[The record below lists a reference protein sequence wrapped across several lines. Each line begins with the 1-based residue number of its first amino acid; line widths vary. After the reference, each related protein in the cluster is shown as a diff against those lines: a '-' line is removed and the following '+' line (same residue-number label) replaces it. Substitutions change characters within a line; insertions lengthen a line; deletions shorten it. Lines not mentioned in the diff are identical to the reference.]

1 MSAMRTSELDG
12 AAVFD
17 TKLAEI
23 DSMLAR
29 IEGLA
34 VKLGDDPDGHVRRSA
49 AELRAAFVTR
59 AAIEAPVRRIRNGL
73 VMLRRTNQ
81 DGTRR
86 ESRNRAHAVDHL
98 EAVLHG
104 QLLPMLRRV
113 GFEV

>member
-1 MSAMRTSELDG
+1 MGTPELDR

-23 DSMLAR
+23 ESLLAR
-29 IEGLA
+29 IERLA
-34 VKLGDDPDGHVRRSA
+34 VELGDDPDGHVRRSA

-59 AAIEAPVRRIRNGL
+59 AAIEAPVHRIRSGL

-81 DGTRR
+81 EGTRR
-86 ESRNRAHAVDHL
+86 AFRNRAHAVDHL
-98 EAVLHG
+98 EGVLHG